1 VGKSTLVNRLVGQK
15 VAIVTE
21 KPQTTR
27 NRIMGVVNGAGF
39 QLVLLDTPGIHKP
52 RHFLG
57 RAMVKTAKRALHEVE
72 LIVFMVDGEY
82 RPGGGDRYIS
92 RQLAGLETPVI
103 MAVNKLDEVA
113 PDQLQSRLEA
123 YSELLDVEEQ
133 LAISALRGDNVPR
146 LLQLLVDRLPEGP
159 RYFPE
164 DMVTDR
170 PESFIL
176 AELVREQ
183 VLKLTR
189 EEVPHSVGV
198 VVEELAE
205 RDNNMLYVN
214 ATILVERSSQKG
226 ILIGRGGR
234 MLKDIG
240 KRARNEIE
248 ALLGTRCYLDL
259 WVKVSKD
266 WRNRE
271 REVQRLGYGEQS

>member
-1 VGKSTLVNRLVGQK
+1 
-15 VAIVTE
+15 
-21 KPQTTR
+21 
-27 NRIMGVVNGAGF
+27 
-39 QLVLLDTPGIHKP
+39 
-52 RHFLG
+52 
-57 RAMVKTAKRALHEVE
+57 
-72 LIVFMVDGEY
+72 
-82 RPGGGDRYIS
+82 
-92 RQLAGLETPVI
+92 

-113 PDQLQSRLEA
+113 PDQLQSRLEV

-133 LAISALRGDNVPR
+133 LAISALRGDNVPC
-146 LLQLLVDRLPEGP
+146 LLQLLVDRLPEDP